1 MSENK
6 KVEIFE
12 NNLQAAYQV
21 ANENGGDE
29 RMIRLLD
36 ALTGKTTANPNK
48 PSLDDYTTIKTYE
61 DACEAL
67 DENPI
72 LSENREKALCAEFP
86 DHWDYRQ
93 NMPKHIIAL
102 MKLETISRALWGR
115 DFQPQPDGEG
125 SKIYWYPW
133 FALYTQDE
141 INRMNDDQRGAL
153 LAAYA
158 TSGAGA
164 GFGCLVAH
172 LAPRMRLRTLG
183 SACARKRRRKRNIS
197 ESSLSRS
204 GLITWLSISLLAI
217 LSNDHGDVD

>member
-6 KVEIFE
+6 KVEIYE

-29 RMIRLLD
+29 RIIRLLD
-36 ALTGKTTANPNK
+36 ALTGKTTANTNK

-67 DENPI
+67 EENPI

-93 NMPKHIIAL
+93 EMPKHIIAL

-115 DFQPQPDGEG
+115 NFQPKPDGKG
-125 SKIYWYPW
+125 SQILWYPW

-141 INRMNDDQRGAL
+141 INRMDDDQRGAL
-153 LAAYA
+153 LAATAGYG
-158 TSGAGA
+158 TGA
-164 GFGCLVAH
+164 GFGCLHAYLRSSYSAAYLGFRLCQETEEKAEYFGKQFIQIWADY
-172 LAPRMRLRTLG
+172 LAFNFTV
-183 SACARKRRRKRNIS
+183 
-197 ESSLSRS
+197 
-204 GLITWLSISLLAI
+204 
-217 LSNDHGDVD
+217 GDPLK